1 MTLVSPVNHRS
12 SSKRITMPKPR
23 LPSPEM
29 YTQKKKAPLERV
41 DIGPCLVCGD
51 TTRQGNYAQFEGG
64 GVCNKTCMQVQ
75 DLKPRYPGHSEEA
88 FLKHF
93 NLE

>member
-1 MTLVSPVNHRS
+1 
-12 SSKRITMPKPR
+12 MPKPR
-23 LPSPEM
+23 LPCPEM
-29 YTQKKKAPLERV
+29 YTQKKKEKAPLEKV

-75 DLKPRYPGHSEEA
+75 DLKPRFPGHTEEA
-88 FLKHF
+88 FLKRF